1 MIRIFVGN
9 LSYQS
14 TEQELRAAFERF
26 GRVASVQLPTD
37 RSSGRM
43 RGIAF
48 VSMPRFD
55 DAEEA
60 IARLSG
66 ASLGGRTLV
75 VNEARENQ
83 RPVRSAEAS
92 RFHLV

>member
-1 MIRIFVGN
+1 MVRIFVGN

-14 TEQELRAAFERF
+14 TEQDLRAAFERF
-26 GRVASVQLPTD
+26 GRVTAVHLPTD
-37 RSSGRM
+37 HTTGRM

-60 IARLSG
+60 IVRLHG
-66 ASLGGRTLV
+66 KPLGGRELV
-75 VNEARENQ
+75 VNVARDGERRQ
-83 RPVRSAEAS
+83 ETPEMS